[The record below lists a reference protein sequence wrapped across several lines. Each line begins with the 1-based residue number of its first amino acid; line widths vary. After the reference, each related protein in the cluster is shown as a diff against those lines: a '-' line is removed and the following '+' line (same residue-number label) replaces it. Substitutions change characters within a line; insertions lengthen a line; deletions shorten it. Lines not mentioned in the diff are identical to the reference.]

1 MIMNFDLKIMIILF
15 IIAFL
20 IFLYDSYLGE
30 NKDCLKEKPSFTY
43 IQILC
48 LQYIH
53 HFIALFITLGWLFN
67 NKNILLFY
75 ILFIICIVIH
85 WKTNDDKCFL
95 TVIYN
100 RLCGYDDRKLF
111 NEFTGIIGLKK
122 YKLWTDYI
130 TYVLMILYIL
140 IALYKIFFEIK

>member
-1 MIMNFDLKIMIILF
+1 MKYDLKILIILC

-30 NKDCLKEKPSFTY
+30 NKDCLKEKSPFIY
-43 IQILC
+43 IQILV

-53 HFIALFITLGWLFN
+53 HFIAIFMGWGWLFN
-67 NKNILLFY
+67 NKFILLFY
-75 ILFIICIVIH
+75 ILFLIGVILH
-85 WKTNDDKCFL
+85 WKINKKCFL

-111 NEFTGIIGLKK
+111 NEFSGIIGLKK
-122 YKLWTDYI
+122 YKIWTDYI
-130 TYVLMILYIL
+130 TYILMILYMV
-140 IALYKIFFEIK
+140 IALYKIFFMK

>member
-1 MIMNFDLKIMIILF
+1 MNYDLKIMIILF

-75 ILFIICIVIH
+75 ILFIICVVIH

>member
-1 MIMNFDLKIMIILF
+1 MNYDLKIMIILF

-75 ILFIICIVIH
+75 ILFIICVVLH

-130 TYVLMILYIL
+130 TYILMILYIL
-140 IALYKIFFEIK
+140 IALYKIFL

>member
-1 MIMNFDLKIMIILF
+1 MIMNYDLKIMIILF

-43 IQILC
+43 IQIFC

-75 ILFIICIVIH
+75 ILFIICILFIG
-85 WKTNDDKCFL
+85 KQMMTNVF
-95 TVIYN
+95 
-100 RLCGYDDRKLF
+100 
-111 NEFTGIIGLKK
+111 
-122 YKLWTDYI
+122 
-130 TYVLMILYIL
+130 
-140 IALYKIFFEIK
+140 